1 MITTTIKKSKEVET
15 EFPKLMKSIN
25 SSLIVLFTDEESGTV
40 VARGNSRDIGY
51 VGANWYHKGFE
62 NFNDELILKND

>member
-1 MITTTIKKSKEVET
+1 MITTTINMKESGK

-40 VARGNSRDIGY
+40 VARGSSRDIGY
-51 VGANWYHKGFE
+51 VGAKWYHKGFE